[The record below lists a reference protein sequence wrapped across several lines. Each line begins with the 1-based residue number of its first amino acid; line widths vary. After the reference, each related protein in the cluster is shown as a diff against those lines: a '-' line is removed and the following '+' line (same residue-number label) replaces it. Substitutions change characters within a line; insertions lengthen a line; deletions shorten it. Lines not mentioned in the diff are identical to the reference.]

1 MVIQEEER
9 AEPARAFWAASGHD
23 AWILGSTVAHVFRD
37 EPTEALHG
45 LGDTFRPR
53 ACAKNGSPVH
63 DREKSG
69 PRGLLLVP
77 VYPRAVSG
85 AADDNGE
92 RGNVKPDVRR
102 GARQAY
108 WVSGLFQWGLA
119 FEHLIDRSR
128 RPRARA
134 AQPWAPADR
143 PARRLRETGR
153 TVAAMA
159 EPGDYIVCLG
169 AGSITQWAYA
179 LPAELAAVAN

>member
-1 MVIQEEER
+1 MHGHCEVTLTR
-9 AEPARAFWAASGHD
+9 SPRRSSTAR
-23 AWILGSTVAHVFRD
+23 
-37 EPTEALHG
+37 
-45 LGDTFRPR
+45 RPR
-53 ACAKNGSPVH
+53 ACAKNCSPVH

-77 VYPRAVSG
+77 VHPRAVSG

-134 AQPWAPADR
+134 AQPSAPADR

-153 TVAAMA
+153 TGRGDGEARRLYRLPRRRVDHAMGLCAARRI
-159 EPGDYIVCLG
+159 GG
-169 AGSITQWAYA
+169 GR
-179 LPAELAAVAN
+179 